1 MMMMERAIPHVFHSQ
16 YSAPQTPQRFNL
28 TNPFTTV
35 QPFQYYSQTLLPSPP
50 NNPPPPVHSRFSDA
64 ERLVNKSIF
73 VKMKIERNSLFS
85 NFVLDFRALQKY
97 CKRFT
102 F

>member
-1 MMMMERAIPHVFHSQ
+1 MMMERAIPHVFHSQ
-16 YSAPQTPQRFNL
+16 YSAPQTQRRFNL

-35 QPFQYYSQTLLPSPP
+35 QPFQYYSETLLPSPP
-50 NNPPPPVHSRFSDA
+50 NTPPVHSRFSDS

-97 CKRFT
+97 YKRFT